1 MKRKWGPFSLLLS
14 CRQRRRYD
22 DMDPENAT
30 CKAFLVDD
38 DDLSL
43 SRNPYYNSASSD
55 SSRMSQPRSSDKHG
69 SDDRD
74 TTFCESPSREN
85 SGESM
90 SRVKLSRWKSRLNY
104 CFKGALK
111 RDTKGNP
118 KENSAQSMENKI
130 PTMTSSDDEDASMH
144 SGGKLEASPKS
155 AFSAVEKSDYGL
167 TSFTYPTQERRHA
180 PKVQIALYPYSVE
193 VKSFHPA
200 TSPPTPNEN
209 TSFLAVSI
217 DDECAQLVVQSAS
230 AFDDDDESAEPSSLL
245 GISFPNPMGHGFHA
259 MEPFLGVT
267 SSHPNWL
274 HRQMDDI
281 WRTAP
286 PDPWTEKLGS
296 PSPPT
301 AMMII
306 PASTSQP
313 DDPSRYPE
321 DASWAS
327 TETFFHDLFDPI
339 RSMARDVVASCGG
352 DAFMDD
358 ELADIHDVPFDE
370 FAVDCKV
377 SRPRNGIDPNMM
389 MLSQLS
395 ECDSSEQPY
404 IDDASLDR
412 WTEYSVDGMYSS
424 LFDDLQDRE

>member
-1 MKRKWGPFSLLLS
+1 
-14 CRQRRRYD
+14 
-22 DMDPENAT
+22 MDPENAA
-30 CKAFLVDD
+30 CKAPLVDD

-43 SRNPYYNSASSD
+43 SRSPYYNSASSD
-55 SSRMSQPRSSDKHG
+55 SSGMSQPRSPDKHG
-69 SDDRD
+69 SDDKE
-74 TTFCESPSREN
+74 TNFCESPSRED
-85 SGESM
+85 GAESLT
-90 SRVKLSRWKSRLNY
+90 RVKLFRWKSRLNY

-111 RDTKGNP
+111 RDTKSNL
-118 KENSAQSMENKI
+118 KEHSAQSMDNKI

-155 AFSAVEKSDYGL
+155 AFSAVEKTDFGL
-167 TSFTYPTQERRHA
+167 TSSTYPTQERRHA

-200 TSPPTPNEN
+200 TAPPTPNEN

-230 AFDDDDESAEPSSLL
+230 AFDNDDESAEPLSLL
-245 GISFPNPMGHGFHA
+245 GISFPNPLGYGFHA

-267 SSHPNWL
+267 SSHPNWV

-281 WRTAP
+281 WRTAH
-286 PDPWTEKLGS
+286 PDPWKVKLS
-296 PSPPT
+296 PPAPPT
-301 AMMII
+301 AMV
-306 PASTSQP
+306 STPMTTWQP
-313 DDPSRYPE
+313 DDPSTYPE

-327 TETFFHDLFDPI
+327 TETFFRDLFDPL
-339 RSMARDVVASCGG
+339 RSIARDVVASCGG
-352 DAFMDD
+352 DALLED

-370 FAVDCKV
+370 LALDRRV
-377 SRPRNGIDPNMM
+377 SWPRKGIDPNMM

-412 WTEYSVDGMYSS
+412 WTDNSVDGMYSS
-424 LFDDLQDRE
+424 LFDNLLHRE